1 MTDQGTHLGGGD
13 NAVGVHDP
21 VRVLLSD
28 LGDEQR
34 THAGPSAAA
43 QGVGQLE
50 ALETVAALGLFPDHV
65 QHTVDKLGPFSVVS
79 LGPIVSRPRLSK
91 HKVVRSE
98 DLTKGS
104 GADRVHR
111 SWLQI
116 NKDCSRNVFAT
127 TCLVVIDID
136 PLQLEVGVAVVGAG
150 GVDAMLVR
158 DDLPELK
165 VCLISKFLY
174 LFYLKHALCP
184 KIWIRIGVKRTPN

>member
-1 MTDQGTHLGGGD
+1 MERNGTYLGGGD
-13 NAVGVHDP
+13 HAVGVHDP
-21 VRVLLSD
+21 VRIFLSD
-28 LGDEQR
+28 LGDEESS
-34 THAGPSAAA
+34 HARPSASA

-79 LGPIVSRPRLSK
+79 LGPIVSRPRLPK

-136 PLQLEVGVAVVGAG
+136 PLQLEIGVTMVGAG

-158 DDLPELK
+158 DDLPELQH
-165 VCLISKFLY
+165 IS
-174 LFYLKHALCP
+174 
-184 KIWIRIGVKRTPN
+184 